1 MARATERVA
10 VLMTPEEKQ
19 ALQANLKQVKLSGA
33 CCAAGRAMSVTDRIL
48 SALTTV

>member
-19 ALQANLKQVKLSGA
+19 ALEANLKQVE
-33 CCAAGRAMSVTDRIL
+33 L
-48 SALTTV
+48 SASKAERALDEVLTEVRAALQAPR